1 MTALNNATQRRLLSL
16 PQIPSVWEGDRRPL
30 GAAGS
35 RLLSSDN
42 AAMGSSH
49 AEGDCVLWVDGSQG
63 IVRAMDM
70 VPPTA
75 GPETVVRTLLRAIE
89 YPHSPAQSA
98 RPQKIVVRDREMQFY
113 LRGILQELDISLEY
127 VPDLPLIDEI
137 FQSFQT
143 AIGGKPPNLPPQ
155 FTEDLLNKAQQLWD
169 DAPWSLLADHQILAI
184 ELNQWDLGTVYASIM
199 GMLGMEFGLLL
210 YRSLDSL
217 QRFRQRV
224 LDDDSMERMEEAFLS
239 QDCLFL
245 TYEAQRE
252 QDFPPSTMLRV
263 FPPVEDYEPV
273 FGSLHPL
280 EGLRSSLY
288 EEEAQA
294 FAVVLEALH
303 RFFKQHH
310 NKLQDGQF
318 PELSSR
324 YKIPGLGEPEQTIAV
339 KVSTLPDLAEELFA
353 MAEDEPDL
361 PMIRDDLIP
370 ENAFLSLGV
379 MPWDTLKL
387 VRSQVK
393 YHQTAEI
400 AEAGEGLPVVLVQ
413 TSQPKAKALIQE
425 LQTSGGLRGIGFN
438 PGADSM
444 MGEKYDLGLFQ
455 AEDDTL
461 FLFGEFG
468 GDDPVHVQAR
478 KKWDQRCK
486 KTKGYCGLLIA
497 KGVTGSSKG
506 QPKITDMI
514 GLFEVHALSASDLG
528 LGVLE
533 RQFVAD
539 WF

>member
-1 MTALNNATQRRLLSL
+1 MTALNHATQRRLLNL
-16 PQIPSVWEGDRRPL
+16 PQIPSVWEGDRRSL
-30 GAAGS
+30 STAELS
-35 RLLSSDN
+35 LLSSDS
-42 AAMGSSH
+42 ASMGGGR

-70 VPPTA
+70 VAPTA

-89 YPHSPAQSA
+89 YPHSPAQPA

-113 LRGILQELDISLEY
+113 LRGILQELDIALEY

-143 AIGGKPPNLPPQ
+143 AMVGKPPNLPPQ
-155 FTEDLLNKAQQLWD
+155 FAEELVNKAQQLWN
-169 DAPWSLLADHQILAI
+169 DAPWSLLGDHQILAI
-184 ELNQWDLGTVYASIM
+184 ELNHWDLGTVYASIM
-199 GMLGMEFGLLL
+199 GMLGMEFGILL

-245 TYEAQRE
+245 TYEAEGGR
-252 QDFPPSTMLRV
+252 DFSPPTMLRV
-263 FPPVEDYEPV
+263 LPPVEDYEPV

-280 EGLRSSLY
+280 EGLRSALY

-303 RFFKQHH
+303 CFFEQHH
-310 NKLQDGQF
+310 SKFADGQF
-318 PELSSR
+318 PEVSSR
-324 YKIPGLGEPEQTIAV
+324 YDIPVPGVPESPLSIQ
-339 KVSTLPDLAEELFA
+339 VSTLPDLAEELFA
-353 MAEDEPDL
+353 MAEDESDL

-379 MPWDTLKL
+379 MPWDTLKM

-393 YHQTAEI
+393 YHQMADI
-400 AEAGEGLPVVLVQ
+400 PEAGEGLPVVLVQ

-444 MGEKYDLGLFQ
+444 MGEQYDLGLLQ
-455 AEDDTL
+455 TEDETL

-468 GDDPVHVQAR
+468 DSDPVHIQAR

-486 KTKGYCGLLIA
+486 KTKGYCGLLVA

-506 QPKITDMI
+506 QPKITDMV

-533 RQFVAD
+533 RQFLAD
-539 WF
+539 WL